1 MSAELSPDIRSQLQK
16 LAEKDAFVLSL
27 DDFVHTAIKVLSG
40 TGENYTDETCPTA
53 LLLAFSH
60 CYCNNQPWS
69 SLASELPENIRQT
82 FIKSC

>member
-16 LAEKDAFVLSL
+16 LAEKDAFVSSL

-53 LLLAFSH
+53 F
-60 CYCNNQPWS
+60 
-69 SLASELPENIRQT
+69 
-82 FIKSC
+82 